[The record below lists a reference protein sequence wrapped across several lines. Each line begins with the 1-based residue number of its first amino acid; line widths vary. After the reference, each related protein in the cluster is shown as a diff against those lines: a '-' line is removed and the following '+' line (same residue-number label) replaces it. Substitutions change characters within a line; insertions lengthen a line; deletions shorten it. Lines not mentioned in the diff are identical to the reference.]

1 MKRRIMATS
10 DDLTFLTKVN
20 HCTKRMVHKALS
32 YDSNSDLAKR
42 IRLCAIKHGC
52 HQVVELL
59 EIETVHDADNYM
71 RQYMPNGA
79 LLEFSKER
87 GTCDVIFKGNT
98 VKHYDEVKLAQI
110 ASIQAY
116 AGALR

>member
-10 DDLTFLTKVN
+10 DDMKFLMKAFA
-20 HCTKRMVHKALS
+20 CSERMVHKALS
-32 YDSNSDLAKR
+32 YDSNSDFAKR
-42 IRLCAIKHGC
+42 IRQGALKHGC
-52 HQVVELL
+52 NQVVELL
-59 EIETVHDADNYM
+59 EMETMHDADGYM

-87 GTCDVIFKGNT
+87 GTCDVILKGNN
-98 VKHYDEVKLAQI
+98 VKHYDDVMLVEI
-110 ASIQAY
+110 AGIQAY